1 MFLAAM
7 CVASTATGFASCE
20 ESNLVQLRKSNL
32 VTNRI
37 AGSLEH
43 AEELVVQLRQLA
55 MGKASNG
62 SLQPNYTVF
71 RLDENASETT
81 LQMINDS
88 METFLE
94 QVNTS
99 FHNDL
104 QEIQM
109 FIQNANECNQELSD
123 RQEDLGLNVTS
134 VNGNVV
140 ALEEDHDVC
149 RASENFTYHANLT
162 AFNAL
167 KSRVD
172 LQLQRAEEDESQ
184 ANDAQTKRIVPKCVG
199 FPLHSGEG
207 CSLKLRLRQ
216 MFASV
221 RTRSQVSR

>member
-7 CVASTATGFASCE
+7 CVACTATGFASCE

-81 LQMINDS
+81 LQIINDS

-94 QVNTS
+94 Q
-99 FHNDL
+99 
-104 QEIQM
+104 
-109 FIQNANECNQELSD
+109 
-123 RQEDLGLNVTS
+123 DLGLNVTS

-172 LQLQRAEEDESQ
+172 LQLQRAEEEESQ
-184 ANDAQTKRIVPKCVG
+184 ANRRTKHIFEVKT
-199 FPLHSGEG
+199 
-207 CSLKLRLRQ
+207 
-216 MFASV
+216 M
-221 RTRSQVSR
+221 